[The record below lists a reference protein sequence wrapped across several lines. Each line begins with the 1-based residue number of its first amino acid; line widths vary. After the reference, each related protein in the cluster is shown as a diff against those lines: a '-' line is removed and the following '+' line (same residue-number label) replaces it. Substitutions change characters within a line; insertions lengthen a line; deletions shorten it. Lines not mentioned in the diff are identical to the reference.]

1 MYKALASL
9 FCIVSWIVLT
19 PAEAG
24 HELPYYPSFY
34 PHEIRV
40 EVVPPEVAATRLQ
53 QGTLQAYIGATPH
66 FSEPPPAHV
75 SPVVSLGTYL
85 VVTFDG
91 AAAQQWQQEQRCAV
105 AQDMVSVLAEDA
117 TTYVFHPYPVTP
129 YHGDYLYHFDRVEA
143 LKAQYLQRPAG
154 HREASPHPLAV
165 RGHGALA
172 VQLVRPQWQHMEQ
185 PWDATVEEIDV
196 ESLLSSHTTSLN
208 GWLGPAWLKAG
219 WFHAYLL
226 LAETVR
232 DPQVKTAVEAI
243 YERLVHGS
251 YAGLEARL
259 NAEREIVVLLQQGCD
274 RVVVGYTLRQEYV
287 NTEFSAGIENLAYDS
302 HTGLN
307 SSLFVRTVK
316 LNDLP
321 WNGWLRLGVHTP
333 PAAAWNPIAGLTD
346 TTGRLLW
353 HIVGDVAFFPA
364 PYSGDWVMNRIADY
378 QALRRSAGGRE
389 WGSGSEQR

>member
-1 MYKALASL
+1 MHKALASL
-9 FCIVSWIVLT
+9 LCIVSWVMLT
-19 PAEAG
+19 PVEAG

-34 PHEIRV
+34 PHEIHI
-40 EVVPPEVAATRLQ
+40 EVVPPEVATSRLQ
-53 QGTLQAYIGATPH
+53 QGTLQAYIGTTLR
-66 FSEPPPAHV
+66 FSAPPPSHV
-75 SPVVSLGTYL
+75 SAVSSLDAYL

-91 AAAQQWQQEQRCAV
+91 VAAQQWQQEQRCAV
-105 AQDMVSVLAEDA
+105 AQDMVSVLAESA
-117 TTYVFHPYPVTP
+117 TTYVFHPYPITP

-143 LKAQYLQRPAG
+143 LKAHYLQRPADRHG
-154 HREASPHPLAV
+154 SSPHPLMV

-172 VQLVRPQWQHMEQ
+172 AQLVHPQWQHKEQ

-196 ESLLSSHTTSLN
+196 ESLLSSHTSSLN

-232 DPQVKTAVEAI
+232 DPQVKAAVEAT
-243 YERLVHGS
+243 YERLGHGS
-251 YAGLEARL
+251 YDTLEAKL
-259 NAEREIVVLLQQGCD
+259 NAERDLVALLQQGCE

-287 NTEFSAGIENLAYDS
+287 NTEFSAGIENLTYDS

-316 LNDLP
+316 LKDLP
-321 WNGWLRLGVHTP
+321 WNGWLKLGVNTP

-346 TTGRLLW
+346 ATGRLLW

-364 PYSGDWVMNRIADY
+364 PYSRDWVVNRIADY
-378 QALRRSAGGRE
+378 QALRGSAGGKE
-389 WGSGSEQR
+389 WAPGSEQR

>member
-1 MYKALASL
+1 MHKAVASL
-9 FCIVSWIVLT
+9 CCILSWIVLI

-40 EVVPPEVAATRLQ
+40 EVVSPEMAASRLQ

-66 FSEPPPAHV
+66 FAAPPPAHV
-75 SPVVSLGTYL
+75 SPVLSLGAYL
-85 VVTFDG
+85 VMTFDG
-91 AAAQQWQQEQRCAV
+91 AVTQQWQQEQRCTV
-105 AQDMVSVLAEDA
+105 AQDMLSVLAEGA

-129 YHGDYLYHFDRVEA
+129 YHGDYLYHFDRVEV

-154 HREASPHPLAV
+154 RRAASHPPLTV

-172 VQLVRPQWQHMEQ
+172 VQLVRPQWQPMEQ

-196 ESLLSSHTTSLN
+196 DTLLSSHTSILN
-208 GWLGPAWLKAG
+208 GWQEPAWLKAG

-232 DPQVKTAVEAI
+232 DPQVKTAVEVT
-243 YERLVHGS
+243 YQRLVHGS
-251 YAGLEARL
+251 ANGLEARL
-259 NAEREIVVLLQQGCD
+259 NAERELVALLRQGCE

-287 NTEFSAGIENLAYDS
+287 NTEFSAGIENLTYDS

-316 LNDLP
+316 LKDFP
-321 WNGWLRLGVHTP
+321 WNGWLKLGVSTP
-333 PAAAWNPIAGLTD
+333 PAAAWNPIGGLTD
-346 TTGRLLW
+346 ATGRLLW
-353 HIVGDVAFFPA
+353 HMVGDVAFFPA
-364 PYSGDWVMNRIADY
+364 PYSGDWVVNRIADY
-378 QALRRSAGGRE
+378 QALRGSSGGRE
-389 WGSGSEQR
+389 WAPGLEQR